1 MKQTKS
7 NFATILK
14 RSNEL
19 HATVMHEVYLVNHE
33 SSIRSV
39 LTKSL
44 SGISFEHANSIMH
57 LMAVNNYTTAVSLL
71 RLQYEAITRAMWT
84 HFAAKESFLAK
95 YAAPSDIK
103 KLPPDFPT
111 ITVMIEQISNGPV
124 KGPGE
129 MLRSFKEVT
138 WSGMNSFVHNGFL
151 PIERFLNGYPEGLLI
166 QIVESSN
173 ALNIMVAMV
182 LARMS
187 GELALV
193 SLVKQLQLDY
203 KDCLPTLQPIDPV
216 STQ

>member
-1 MKQTKS
+1 
-7 NFATILK
+7 
-14 RSNEL
+14 
-19 HATVMHEVYLVNHE
+19 
-33 SSIRSV
+33 
-39 LTKSL
+39 
-44 SGISFEHANSIMH
+44 MH

-71 RLQYEAITRAMWT
+71 RLQYEAVTRAIWT

-111 ITVMIEQISNGPV
+111 INEMIEQISNGPV

-129 MLRSFKEVT
+129 MLSSFKKVT

-203 KDCLPTLQPIDPV
+203 KDCLPTLHPIDPV